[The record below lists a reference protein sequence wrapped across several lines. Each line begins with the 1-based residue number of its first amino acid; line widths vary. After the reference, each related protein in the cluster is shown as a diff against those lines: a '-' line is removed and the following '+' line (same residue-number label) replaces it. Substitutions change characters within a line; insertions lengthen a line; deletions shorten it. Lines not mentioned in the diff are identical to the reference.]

1 MRKRLMTGAAIAI
14 ALLVGQMGQ
23 ASAAAITGTINLVGD
38 FQPMTGAANTQ
49 NMTAADRLDFL
60 PAGGGTGVFSTE
72 SGSGDLAL
80 FANQAN
86 AGSIKDLTFS
96 PFAPIMSFYT
106 ITVGASTLTFDLSA
120 LVVDNQNASFLN
132 MTGAGLLHMTGFD
145 DTPGNWIFS
154 GQSSQG
160 SSPRATFSWS
170 AGSTADE
177 VASVPEPMS
186 LALLGLGLLGAGAV
200 ARRRKQA

>member
-1 MRKRLMTGAAIAI
+1 MAGAAIAT
-14 ALLVGQMGQ
+14 ALLFTQASQ

-38 FQPMTGAANTQ
+38 FQPMNGASNTQ
-49 NMTAADRLDFL
+49 NMTTATRLDFL
-60 PAGGGTGVFSTE
+60 PAGTGTGVFSTE
-72 SGSGDLAL
+72 SGSGDLML

-96 PFAPIMSFYT
+96 PFVGITSFYT
-106 ITVGASTLTFDLSA
+106 ITVGLSTLTFDLSA
-120 LVVDNQNASFLN
+120 LDVDNQNASFLN
-132 MTGAGLLHMTGFD
+132 MTGTGMLHMTGFD

-177 VASVPEPMS
+177 VAVPEPMS
-186 LALLGLGLLGAGAV
+186 LALLGLGLLGFGGL
-200 ARRRKQA
+200 ARRRKNV